1 PSAAR
6 EEKLSALQRLGAEVL
21 VLQADVAKPDD
32 AQMVVREAKGR
43 FSEVNGVIHAAG
55 VNRDAFILKKTREE
69 MESVLAPK
77 VHGAINLDRATS
89 GENLDLFVLFS
100 SVAGVMGNLG
110 QCDYAY
116 ANHFLDSFAEAREQ
130 LRKA

>member
-1 PSAAR
+1 SQ
-6 EEKLSALQRLGAEVL
+6 LQSNDDEDLC
-21 VLQADVAKPDD
+21 LQADVSKLEEVE
-32 AQMVVREAKGR
+32 MIVREAKTR
-43 FSEVNGVIHAAG
+43 FAQIHGVIHAAG
-55 VNRDAFILKKTREE
+55 VNRDAFILKKTGEE
-69 MESVLAPK
+69 MEAVLAPK
-77 VHGAINLDRATS
+77 VYGAINVDRATS